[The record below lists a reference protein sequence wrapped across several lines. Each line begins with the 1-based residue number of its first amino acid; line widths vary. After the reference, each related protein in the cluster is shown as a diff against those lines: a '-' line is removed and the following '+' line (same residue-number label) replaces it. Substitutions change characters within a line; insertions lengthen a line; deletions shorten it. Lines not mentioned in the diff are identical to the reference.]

1 MLGFLQGFAYGLFL
15 SCLPWFVTGMVNPRL
30 ALPTKPPRRR
40 HVIFRYW
47 LLVPFVAFLL
57 WLTSLWGGFDPTLE
71 GWLAGLAAVAVELP
85 LERRWR
91 GWRESRALRRRK
103 AEQEAAAMRK
113 RAELERA
120 QREAGMAVLDPAQPP
135 VGADDVVRALAEAK
149 QRLLSV
155 RRPELAIQAD
165 RLYTRYARVLDSL
178 KTKFDERELTFE
190 RWRGLV
196 AEVSFG
202 AVDNLT
208 AMASLADGVAGVDGD
223 FVSRRLA
230 REGDRLPAEE
240 RVALEQR
247 LALVN
252 DTELRLRGLTAG
264 NEAALTALDNAAVA
278 VARVETGRPQASVA
292 ADLALRDLHRFI
304 DNADR
309 YGHRKEPS

>member
-15 SCLPWFVTGMVNPRL
+15 SCLPWFITGMVNPRL
-30 ALPTKPPRRR
+30 ALPTRPPHRGQ
-40 HVIFRYW
+40 VIFRYW
-47 LLVPFVAFLL
+47 LLVPFIAFLL
-57 WLTSLWGGFDPTLE
+57 WLTSLWGGFGPTLE

-91 GWRESRALRRRK
+91 NWRETRAQRRRQ
-103 AEQEAAAMRK
+103 AEREADALRK

-135 VGADDVVRALAEAK
+135 VDADDVVLALANAK

-165 RLYTRYARVLDSL
+165 RLYTRYSRVLDSL
-178 KTKFDERELTFE
+178 QSRFDQRELTFE

-202 AVDNLT
+202 AIDNLT
-208 AMASLADGVAGVDGD
+208 SMASLADGIAGVDEE
-223 FVSRRLA
+223 FVRRRLTQEAA
-230 REGDRLPAEE
+230 RLGAEE
-240 RVALEQR
+240 RIALEQR
-247 LALVN
+247 LELIN
-252 DTELRLRGLTAG
+252 DTERRLSSLTAG

-278 VARVETGRPQASVA
+278 ISRVETGRPQASVA

-304 DNADR
+304 DSAER

>member
-40 HVIFRYW
+40 DVILRYW
-47 LLVPFVAFLL
+47 LAVPFISFLL
-57 WLTSLWGGFDPTLE
+57 WLTSLWGGFDPNLE

-91 GWRESRALRRRK
+91 NWREARAARRRQ
-103 AEQEAAAMRK
+103 AELDAAATRK

-135 VGADDVVRALAEAK
+135 VGADDVVLALAEAK
-149 QRLLSV
+149 QGLLSV
-155 RRPELAIQAD
+155 RRPDLAIQAD
-165 RLYTRYARVLDSL
+165 RVYTRYARVLESL
-178 KTKFDERELTFE
+178 QTKFDARELTFD

-196 AEVSFG
+196 AEVSLG
-202 AVDNLT
+202 AADNLT
-208 AMASLADGVAGVDGD
+208 TMASLAGGVAGVDAE
-223 FVSRRLA
+223 FVGRRLA
-230 REGDRLPAEE
+230 HEGTRLPAEE
-240 RVALEQR
+240 RAALEQR
-247 LALVN
+247 LELVD
-252 DTELRLRGLTAG
+252 DTERRLRTLTAG

-292 ADLALRDLHRFI
+292 ADLALRDLHRYI
-304 DNADR
+304 DNAER
-309 YGHRKEPS
+309 YGHRKESS